1 MRRVPWPVWGYQ
13 ATTSAPAPPMFESG
27 FGGPASN
34 SLFFA
39 GWVKK
44 TSDFWQKK
52 DTIEMVHHGT
62 IDSGLLVLRG
72 RTIDVVTNLMCAD
85 DFRVV
90 VDLLKLVE
98 YVNNREGGE
107 RPERL
112 TNSTRVGLVF
122 VDERARISWIYL
134 MSKH

>member
-1 MRRVPWPVWGYQ
+1 
-13 ATTSAPAPPMFESG
+13 
-27 FGGPASN
+27 
-34 SLFFA
+34 
-39 GWVKK
+39 
-44 TSDFWQKK
+44 
-52 DTIEMVHHGT
+52 MVHHGT